1 VTVPPIFA
9 TVCVGRTR
17 QTSRAETLTTVTS
30 GWDNLGE
37 RVRTSR
43 AVLGYS
49 ITQLSAVSGLSTS
62 TLDSI
67 ENGRKTSYDPTTLA
81 ALERALGWRTGSV
94 DRILKGLE
102 AQPVED
108 QDLAAIIAAWPAL
121 SAGARRMLRILAVEG
136 ARAEP

>member
-1 VTVPPIFA
+1 MTVPPIFA

-17 QTSRAETLTTVTS
+17 LTSCAETLTIVTT
-30 GWDNLGE
+30 GWDKLGE
-37 RVRTSR
+37 HVKTSR
-43 AVLGYS
+43 AVLSYS
-49 ITQLSAVSGLSTS
+49 ITQLSAVAGLSTS

-94 DRILKGLE
+94 DRVLRGLDPL
-102 AQPVED
+102 PVED
-108 QDLAAIIAAWPAL
+108 QDLAAIVAAWPAL